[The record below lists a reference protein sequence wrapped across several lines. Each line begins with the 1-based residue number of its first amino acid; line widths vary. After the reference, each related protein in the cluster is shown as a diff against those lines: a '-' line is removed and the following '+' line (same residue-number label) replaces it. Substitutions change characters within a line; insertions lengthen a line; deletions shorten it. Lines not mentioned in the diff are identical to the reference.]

1 MPLRPLEN
9 WQEVGRRV
17 AAARAARGLT
27 QAALAAEL
35 GIARTALAK
44 IEAGT
49 RGLSSLE
56 LARLASTLERPIES
70 FVAESLPAVVSRRAA
85 ELATTR
91 TLDVAVQDF
100 ARDVQL
106 LLDIGALKPIT
117 VEPAGMPSTLADVE
131 GLAKR
136 TRAQLDPVT
145 GPLPA
150 LDAAF
155 EVLGLYVAV
164 IPLGEDGGDGAYLP
178 LEAAGVAVIN
188 GDLPSGRRRYT
199 LAHEL
204 GHHVTGDEY
213 VTDWELARARDEG
226 EKRINAFAIH
236 LLMPRQSIVRAW
248 RALGGRESP
257 REATIRLAQDYRVS
271 WTAACSRVQNL
282 ELVDD
287 TTATELRGAPPT
299 RAEHL
304 AMGGVVSEDLVA
316 PRMSPALA
324 RAVLRAFEANKITSG
339 RAVELLRGAI
349 EEDDLPAVNEV
360 PLEALT
366 GELG

>member
-1 MPLRPLEN
+1 MPLRPLES
-9 WQEVGRRV
+9 WHDVGRRV
-17 AAARAARGLT
+17 ATARTARGLT
-27 QAALAAEL
+27 QAALASEL

-70 FVAESLPAVVSRRAA
+70 FVAESLPAVVSRRAE
-85 ELATTR
+85 ELSTTGP
-91 TLDVAVQDF
+91 LDVAVQDF

-106 LLDIGALKPIT
+106 LLDIGALKPIAI
-117 VEPAGMPSTLADVE
+117 EPAGMPSNLAE
-131 GLAKR
+131 AEAMAER
-136 TRAQLDPVT
+136 TRSQLDPPA

-155 EVLGLYVAV
+155 EDLGLYVAV
-164 IPLGEDGGDGAYLP
+164 LPLGEDRGDGAYLP
-178 LEAAGVAVIN
+178 LEGAGVAVIN

-213 VTDWELARARDEG
+213 VTDWELSRARDEG

-236 LLMPRQSIVRAW
+236 VLMPRGSIVRAW
-248 RALGGRESP
+248 RELDGPESP
-257 REATIRLAQDYRVS
+257 REAAIRLAQDYRVS
-271 WTAACSRVQNL
+271 WTAACSQVQNL
-282 ELVDD
+282 DLIDEA
-287 TTATELRGAPPT
+287 TANDLRGGPPT

-304 AMGGVVSEDLVA
+304 ALGGVVSEDLVA
-316 PRMSPALA
+316 PRVSPALA